1 MTLLLITILLVF
13 LFFFIKMRKEE
24 KKKKELFLSLNKK
37 RSELISYFSQLDSFK
52 GGLYDLF
59 YFHKGLAEKF
69 PDLINKA
76 PSVCPDKYGVFRTKD
91 IATMSPD
98 DVFLG
103 GIWGLFTHNI
113 TMWELYKKI
122 DEEAYDTVLYQYY
135 KLLKAGKFTML
146 QIINKEISQL

>member
-1 MTLLLITILLVF
+1 MTLLLIIILLVF
-13 LFFFIKMRKEE
+13 FIKM
-24 KKKKELFLSLNKK
+24 KKKKKGLLLSLNKK
-37 RSELISYFSQLDSFK
+37 RSELISYFSKLDSFK
-52 GGLYDLF
+52 GDLYDLF

-103 GIWGLFTHNI
+103 GICGLFTFNI
-113 TMWELYKKI
+113 TTWELYKKT
-122 DEEAYDTVLYQYY
+122 DKEAYNIALNQYY

-146 QIINKEISQL
+146 QIIDKEISQL

>member
-13 LFFFIKMRKEE
+13 FIKM
-24 KKKKELFLSLNKK
+24 KKKKKGLLLSLNKK
-37 RSELISYFSQLDSFK
+37 RSELISYFSKLDSFK

-69 PDLINKA
+69 PDLINKV

-103 GIWGLFTHNI
+103 GICGLFTFNI
-113 TMWELYKKI
+113 TTWELYKKT
-122 DEEAYDTVLYQYY
+122 DKEAYNVVLNQYY
-135 KLLKAGKFTML
+135 RLLKAGKSRML
-146 QIINKEISQL
+146 QIIDKEISQP

>member
-13 LFFFIKMRKEE
+13 FIKM
-24 KKKKELFLSLNKK
+24 KKKKKGLLLSLDKK
-37 RSELISYFSQLDSFK
+37 RSELISYFSKLDSFE

-69 PDLINKA
+69 PDLINKV

-103 GIWGLFTHNI
+103 GICGLFTFNI
-113 TMWELYKKI
+113 TTWELYKKT
-122 DEEAYDTVLYQYY
+122 DKEAYNIVLNQYY

-146 QIINKEISQL
+146 QIIDKEISQP

>member
-13 LFFFIKMRKEE
+13 FIKM
-24 KKKKELFLSLNKK
+24 KKKKKGLLLSLNKK
-37 RSELISYFSQLDSFK
+37 RSELISYFSKLDSFE
-52 GGLYDLF
+52 GSLYDLF
-59 YFHKGLAEKF
+59 YFHRGLAEKF

-103 GIWGLFTHNI
+103 GICGLFTQNI
-113 TMWELYKKI
+113 IMWELYKKN
-122 DEEAYDTVLYQYY
+122 DKEAYNIVLNQYY
-135 KLLKAGKFTML
+135 NLLKSGKFIML
-146 QIINKEISQL
+146 QIIDKEISQL

>member
-13 LFFFIKMRKEE
+13 FIKM
-24 KKKKELFLSLNKK
+24 KKKKKGLLLSLNKK
-37 RSELISYFSQLDSFK
+37 RSELISYFSKLDSFK
-52 GGLYDLF
+52 GDLYDLF

-69 PDLINKA
+69 PDLINKV

-103 GIWGLFTHNI
+103 GICGLFTFNI
-113 TMWELYKKI
+113 TTWELYKKT
-122 DEEAYDTVLYQYY
+122 DKEAYNIVLNQYY
-135 KLLKAGKFTML
+135 KLLKAGKSRML
-146 QIINKEISQL
+146 QIIDKEISQP

>member
-13 LFFFIKMRKEE
+13 FIKM
-24 KKKKELFLSLNKK
+24 KKKKKRLLLSLNKK
-37 RSELISYFSQLDSFK
+37 RSELISYFSKLDSFE

-69 PDLINKA
+69 PDLINKV
-76 PSVCPDKYGVFRTKD
+76 PSVYPDKYGVFRTKD

-103 GIWGLFTHNI
+103 GICGLFTYNI
-113 TMWELYKKI
+113 TTWELYKKT
-122 DEEAYDTVLYQYY
+122 DKEAYNIVLNQYY
-135 KLLKAGKFTML
+135 RLLKAGKSRML
-146 QIINKEISQL
+146 QIIDKEISQL

>member
-13 LFFFIKMRKEE
+13 FIKM
-24 KKKKELFLSLNKK
+24 KKKKKGLLLSLNKK
-37 RSELISYFSQLDSFK
+37 RSELISYFSKLDSFK

-103 GIWGLFTHNI
+103 GICGLFTFNI
-113 TMWELYKKI
+113 TTWELYKKT
-122 DEEAYDTVLYQYY
+122 DKEAYNIVLNQYY
-135 KLLKAGKFTML
+135 KLLKAGKFVML
-146 QIINKEISQL
+146 QIIDKEISQS

>member
-13 LFFFIKMRKEE
+13 FIKM
-24 KKKKELFLSLNKK
+24 KKKKKGLLLSLNKK
-37 RSELISYFSQLDSFK
+37 RSELISYFSKLDSFK

-103 GIWGLFTHNI
+103 GICGLFTFNI
-113 TMWELYKKI
+113 TTWELYKKT
-122 DEEAYDTVLYQYY
+122 DKEAYNIVLNQYY
-135 KLLKAGKFTML
+135 KLLKAGKFIML
-146 QIINKEISQL
+146 QIIDKEISQL

>member
-13 LFFFIKMRKEE
+13 FIKM
-24 KKKKELFLSLNKK
+24 KKKKKGLLLSLNKK
-37 RSELISYFSQLDSFK
+37 RSELISYFSKLDSFE

-69 PDLINKA
+69 PDLINKV

-103 GIWGLFTHNI
+103 GICGLFTFNI
-113 TMWELYKKI
+113 TTWELYKKT
-122 DEEAYDTVLYQYY
+122 DKEAYNIVLNQYY
-135 KLLKAGKFTML
+135 KLLKSGKFTML
-146 QIINKEISQL
+146 QIIDKEISQP

>member
-1 MTLLLITILLVF
+1 MTLLLITILLV
-13 LFFFIKMRKEE
+13 LFIKM
-24 KKKKELFLSLNKK
+24 KKKKKGLLLSLNKK
-37 RSELISYFSQLDSFK
+37 RSELISYFSKLDSFE

-69 PDLINKA
+69 PDLINKV

-103 GIWGLFTHNI
+103 GICGLFTFNI
-113 TMWELYKKI
+113 TTWELYKKT
-122 DEEAYDTVLYQYY
+122 DKEAYNIVLNQYY

-146 QIINKEISQL
+146 QIIDKEISQP

>member
-13 LFFFIKMRKEE
+13 FIKT
-24 KKKKELFLSLNKK
+24 KKKKKGLLLSLNKK
-37 RSELISYFSQLDSFK
+37 RSELISYFSKLDSFK

-59 YFHKGLAEKF
+59 YFHKGLAKKF

-76 PSVCPDKYGVFRTKD
+76 PSICPNKYGVFRTKD

-103 GIWGLFTHNI
+103 GICGLFTHDI
-113 TMWELYKKI
+113 TTWELYKKT
-122 DEEAYDTVLYQYY
+122 DKEAYNIVLNQYY
-135 KLLKAGKFTML
+135 KLLKAGKFIML
-146 QIINKEISQL
+146 QIIDKEISQP